1 MKKEKQ
7 ETYPLDN
14 SAMIHLA
21 ALQEGSSNSFR
32 LSVCLKEALMLHLE
46 TVEEAEKEGKEPDS
60 IGDSRVAGMGGK

>member
-46 TVEEAEKEGKEPDS
+46 TVEEAEKEG
-60 IGDSRVAGMGGK
+60 